1 MSVNL
6 SPRDLREDDLSG
18 HVASAL
24 LQHGIPPH
32 ALVMEVTETAAL
44 DESALPALERLRELG
59 VQIAMDDFGIGYSS
73 LAHLKRLPVTM
84 LKIDRTFIRD
94 VTVDES
100 DRAIVVSIVNI
111 AKAFGLRVVAE
122 GIETDEQAAFVRDLG
137 CDDGQGF
144 RLGRP
149 QPPEEF
155 ARLLASGQR
164 PRLRLVERTA

>member
-1 MSVNL
+1 M
-6 SPRDLREDDLSG
+6 
-18 HVASAL
+18 
-24 LQHGIPPH
+24 
-32 ALVMEVTETAAL
+32 
-44 DESALPALERLRELG
+44 
-59 VQIAMDDFGIGYSS
+59 
-73 LAHLKRLPVTM
+73 
-84 LKIDRTFIRD
+84 
-94 VTVDES
+94 
-100 DRAIVVSIVNI
+100 VSIVNI

>member
-84 LKIDRTFIRD
+84 
-94 VTVDES
+94 S
-100 DRAIVVSIVNI
+100 
-111 AKAFGLRVVAE
+111 
-122 GIETDEQAAFVRDLG
+122 
-137 CDDGQGF
+137 
-144 RLGRP
+144 
-149 QPPEEF
+149 
-155 ARLLASGQR
+155 ARS
-164 PRLRLVERTA
+164 TAPSSAT